1 MEPTRNVQYEVVRE
15 LVSVSPNILEI
26 PTTDVDQSVF
36 KIRTVQQIE
45 LVQEINV
52 WILVPVFVDLMRS
65 VM

>member
-1 MEPTRNVQYEVVRE
+1 MERTLNVQYEVVRE
-15 LVSVSPNILEI
+15 LVSVSPNILVI
-26 PTTDVDQSVF
+26 HTTDVDQSVF